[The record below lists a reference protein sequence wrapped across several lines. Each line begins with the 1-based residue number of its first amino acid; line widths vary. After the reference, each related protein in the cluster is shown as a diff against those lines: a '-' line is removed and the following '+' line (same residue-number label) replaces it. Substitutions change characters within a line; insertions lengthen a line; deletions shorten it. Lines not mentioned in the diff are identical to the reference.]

1 MNVVVD
7 VNIWI
12 SALLWGGLPSQILH
26 LSRQNKIT
34 IFVSESLLGELE
46 TTLKRTKF
54 KNQLEKRNHTV
65 EYLIAITQGFS
76 NKCPN
81 ISLNVPE
88 LRDVKDNHILATALS
103 AQAVVLITGDKDL
116 LVLNNFAGIAIMKP
130 TDFLELYFPP
140 KSEIRPTKSG

>member
-1 MNVVVD
+1 MRVVLD

-54 KNQLEKRNHTV
+54 KNQLKKRNHTV
-65 EYLIAITQGFS
+65 EYLI
-76 NKCPN
+76 
-81 ISLNVPE
+81 
-88 LRDVKDNHILATALS
+88 
-103 AQAVVLITGDKDL
+103 TGDQDL
-116 LVLNNFAGIAIMKP
+116 LVLDNFRGILIMKP
-130 TDFLELYFPP
+130 TDFLNCYFL
-140 KSEIRPTKSG
+140 SERNNNG

>member
-1 MNVVVD
+1 MKVVLD

-54 KNQLEKRNHTV
+54 KN
-65 EYLIAITQGFS
+65 
-76 NKCPN
+76 
-81 ISLNVPE
+81 
-88 LRDVKDNHILATALS
+88 
-103 AQAVVLITGDKDL
+103 
-116 LVLNNFAGIAIMKP
+116 
-130 TDFLELYFPP
+130 
-140 KSEIRPTKSG
+140 